1 MKKYIFFTP
10 CICKVGGAEEYINK
24 KSARLEKAGYVPII
38 FHCVNGPI
46 LISHFNEV
54 RNYRIT
60 ELGLTPFY
68 YTKKQRHRIIE
79 QIIEYC
85 DISKNDEIFI
95 ESTEISMSEWGEM
108 VAEQIEAKHVCI
120 ILQENHDYPKYFQ
133 DYLFFKYNR
142 TELYGITKKSIPMML
157 KDYDSAALEG
167 RHIVAECNNVVD
179 DVPCTLIDHIPKADY
194 TIGSIGRLEK
204 NFVIGGLKQVILL
217 ANKYND
223 CAFNLILI
231 GNGSDERVNEIKK
244 IFEQVTNV
252 TLLITGYM
260 YPIPKKLLEM
270 IDCFFSSAGSVHVTS
285 ELGKPTIS
293 MAADGDPIGIMN
305 YTTVNSLYKD
315 EPYVKTELNKYL
327 EMILMEHYC
336 QVHIPIRKE
345 SPKEDFAQ
353 EFSRQMG
360 FFAQNIEQVYYPI
373 EDKYVLSPRGKI
385 YRLCASILG
394 SRLFVRLLSALEY
407 YKMKFKQKNNR

>member
-24 KSARLEKAGYVPII
+24 KSVRLEKAGYTPII

-46 LISHFNEV
+46 LIPHFNEI

-68 YTKKQRHRIIE
+68 YTKKQRHRIIK
-79 QIIEYC
+79 QIIEHC
-85 DISKNDEIFI
+85 DISKNDKIFI

-179 DVPCTLIDHIPKADY
+179 DVPCTLIEHIPKADY

-204 NFVIGGLKQVILL
+204 NFVIGGLKQVVLL

-231 GNGSDERVNEIKK
+231 GGGSDERVNEIKK

-260 YPIPKKLLEM
+260 YPIPQKLLEM

-336 QVHIPIRKE
+336 QVHIPIRKD

-353 EFSRQMG
+353 EFSRQVG

-373 EDKYVLSPRGKI
+373 EDKYVLSLRGKI

-394 SRLFVRLLSALEY
+394 SGLFVRLLSALEY
-407 YKMKFKQKNNR
+407 YKTKFKQKNNR